1 MLSGLRNADD
11 TNDVTTESATA
22 SPSRTTACVS
32 PARMLRER
40 GRRAVTATSTD
51 AVSDDSTA
59 APVIARSSTSSPI
72 RVVCTRPRENT
83 TTRSHRPSSSTAS
96 VDSTTTATPDAAS
109 SRRNA

>member
-1 MLSGLRNADD
+1 MLRGLRNAED
-11 TNDVTTESATA
+11 TNDVMTDSVTA
-22 SPSRTTACVS
+22 NPSSTTACVS

-40 GRRAVTATSTD
+40 ERRALTAISTD

-59 APVIARSSTSSPI
+59 APVMARSSTSSPM
-72 RVVCTRPRENT
+72 RVVWTRPREKT

-96 VDSTTTATPDAAS
+96 VERTTTATPEAAI